1 MSKKGVLL
9 YDTQIFIEKAK
20 NVHGDRFS
28 YEKTVYKGRNEKV
41 EIICKEHGSYWQIAG
56 DHLSGKKCPKCAL
69 LELSLIHI

>member
-28 YEKTVYKGRNEKV
+28 YEKTVYKGRNENRKRSHMG
-41 EIICKEHGSYWQIAG
+41 IRDKSIFHN
-56 DHLSGKKCPKCAL
+56 LSIKRLKNMQ
-69 LELSLIHI
+69 